1 MKIVLSD
8 LEKRCL
14 EISYVN
20 GLSHLSSV
28 LTSVGVIDD
37 IYASKKPGDIFVLG
51 NSHAALALFVVLEK
65 YGFGDAS
72 ALARKHGTHASRD
85 PAAGIF
91 VSGGSL
97 GQPETVAVGLA
108 LADRNR
114 NVFLLTSDGALAEGS
129 IWESLR
135 IANDIRL
142 ENLHVHVIA
151 NGLGAYSEIDID
163 DLQQRLEAFFPARI
177 HRVSLDG
184 YPAWIRGIDGHYLR
198 LDEAQYREILG
209 SADPATVESNTHT
222 LNHE

>member
-1 MKIVLSD
+1 MLSD

-14 EISYVN
+14 EISYVK

-37 IYASKKPGDIFVLG
+37 IYAAKESKDIFVLG

-65 YGFGDAS
+65 YGFGDAY
-72 ALARKHGTHASRD
+72 ALAQKHGTHANRD
-85 PAAGIF
+85 TEAGIF

-114 NVFLLTSDGALAEGS
+114 DVILLTSDGALAEGS

-135 IANDIRL
+135 IANDIGL

-151 NGLGAYSEIDID
+151 NGLGAYSEIDVD
-163 DLQQRLEAFFPARI
+163 TLQRRLDAFFPVRI
-177 HRVSLDG
+177 HRVGLDN

-198 LDEAQYREILG
+198 LEEAQYREILG
-209 SADPATVESNTHT
+209 E
-222 LNHE
+222 L